1 MPGES
6 GAEYEMVGTKRAR
19 SPAVC
24 VFATV
29 LGQPRHT
36 YSHMI
41 SCCLL
46 CGQRRSTRA
55 CQHYWGASERPPEWR
70 PAQLEVIRDTNGMLG
85 MLSSPLDKSYRADFG
100 LTIPAMLHVLMTST
114 SRRAGQGLVRL
125 TSSHCASFSSA
136 SDEGVKVGE
145 SLELSLGFSCHEVPR
160 IQQIPPL
167 TLLHLLLIRQ
177 QELRRARRA
186 SNRRLRE
193 LCEGLDR
200 GANTVWSNPVQG
212 SDPRL
217 SEEDAWLQLL
227 LRQCRS
233 KRKAWRMAASWRADT
248 GEARGAGHSF
258 NTTGP
263 DRDEGQGTGSAHW
276 WRRREFRGEAPGGQ
290 WRSQRGQTSLTQ
302 GDPGAADNF
311 CGQGPHHPHAREL
324 AVLGMSPAHSLTRK
338 ALRLSFLEVARRWH
352 PDLHPPDRRA
362 AAEAQFKSAQ
372 AAYDKLV
379 SLLPSS

>member
-1 MPGES
+1 
-6 GAEYEMVGTKRAR
+6 
-19 SPAVC
+19 
-24 VFATV
+24 
-29 LGQPRHT
+29 
-36 YSHMI
+36 
-41 SCCLL
+41 
-46 CGQRRSTRA
+46 
-55 CQHYWGASERPPEWR
+55 
-70 PAQLEVIRDTNGMLG
+70 
-85 MLSSPLDKSYRADFG
+85 
-100 LTIPAMLHVLMTST
+100 MLHVLMTST
-114 SRRAGQGLVRL
+114 SRRAGQGFVRL

-136 SDEGVKVGE
+136 SNEGVK
-145 SLELSLGFSCHEVPR
+145 
-160 IQQIPPL
+160 
-167 TLLHLLLIRQ
+167 
-177 QELRRARRA
+177 ELRRARRA

-200 GANTVWSNPVQG
+200 GADTVWSNPVQG

-217 SEEDAWLQLL
+217 SGEDAWLQLL

-233 KRKAWRMAASWRADT
+233 KRKARRMAASWRADT

-276 WRRREFRGEAPGGQ
+276 WWRRESRGEAPGGQ
-290 WRSQRGQTSLTQ
+290 WRSQRGQTSQTQ